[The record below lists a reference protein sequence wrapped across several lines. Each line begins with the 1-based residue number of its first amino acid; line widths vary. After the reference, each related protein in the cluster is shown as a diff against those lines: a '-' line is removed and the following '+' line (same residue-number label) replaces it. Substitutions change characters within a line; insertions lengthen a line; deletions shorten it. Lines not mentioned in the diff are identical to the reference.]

1 MSVVSSAAQGMGPK
15 PYGES
20 TGEVC
25 VALEFEKP
33 IADLEAKIAELEGFA
48 TKSGVDLS
56 DELSVLRERLAQ
68 LKNDTFENL
77 TRWERVQLAR
87 APGRPTSLDVI
98 GGITTGFVELSGD
111 RAYSDDAAVVG
122 GLAYLEGEP
131 IVIVGHQKGRDTKE
145 NIYRNF
151 GMPHPEGYRKA
162 MRMMDLADRFGRPFV
177 ALIDTPGAYPG
188 ISAEERGQAWVIAQ
202 SIQRM
207 ARLRVPAVAIVLG
220 EGGSGGAL
228 AIGVGNRILILEN
241 AWYSVI
247 SPESCAAI
255 LWRDAKEAAKAAE
268 ALKLSAFDLLELG
281 VVDRIIPEPGGGAHR
296 DPKATFAHIKQALL
310 ETLAELKPLPPEA
323 LFEDRYRRFRGLGRF
338 QE

>member
-1 MSVVSSAAQGMGPK
+1 M
-15 PYGES
+15 
-20 TGEVC
+20 
-25 VALEFEKP
+25 ALEFEKP
-33 IADLEAKIAELEGFA
+33 ISELEAKIAELEGFA
-48 TKSGVDLS
+48 ASSGVDLS
-56 DELSVLRERLAQ
+56 GELSVLRERLLR
-68 LKNDTFENL
+68 LKGDTFDNL
-77 TRWERVQLAR
+77 SRWERVQLAR

-98 GGITTGFVELSGD
+98 NGITSDFLELSGD

-122 GLAYLEGEP
+122 GLAYFEGEP
-131 IVIVGHQKGRDTKE
+131 VVVVGHQKGRDTKE
-145 NIYRNF
+145 NILRNF

-162 MRMMDLADRFGRPFV
+162 MRLMDLADRFARPFI

-207 ARLRVPAVAIVLG
+207 ARLRVPAVAIILG

-228 AIGVGNRILILEN
+228 AIGVGNRVLIMEN

-255 LWRDAKEAAKAAE
+255 LWREAKEAAKAAE
-268 ALKLSAFDLLELG
+268 ALKLSAKDLLELG

-296 DPKATFAHIKQALL
+296 DPKITFANIKYALHQ
-310 ETLAELKPLPPEA
+310 TLSELKPLGPEA